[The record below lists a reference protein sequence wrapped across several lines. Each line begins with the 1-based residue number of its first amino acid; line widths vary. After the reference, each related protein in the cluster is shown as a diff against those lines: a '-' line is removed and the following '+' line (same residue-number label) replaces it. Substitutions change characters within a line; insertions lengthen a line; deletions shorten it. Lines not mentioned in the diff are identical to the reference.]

1 MIKTVLLI
9 VLISPWMVLDASEL
23 YRYFNKQGV
32 LVTTDTPPADAA
44 TNDYEVV
51 NESGRVLRIVSVLE
65 AGEDLSSDQSKLDNY
80 LLTSFSSID
89 EIESLKARKV
99 QLLMREIEQLKRN
112 LTALAARENK
122 IYFDASNIELSG
134 EVVSES
140 VTEQLQKL
148 QNARAELTDTLG
160 QRREEFKNLER
171 RYNTY
176 IARFRE
182 LKTDSN

>member
-160 QRREEFKNLER
+160 LRREEFKNLER
-171 RYNTY
+171 RYKTY

>member
-9 VLISPWMVLDASEL
+9 VLIGPWMVLDAAEL
-23 YRYFNKQGV
+23 YRYYNQQGV

-80 LLTSFSSID
+80 LLTSFSSVD

-99 QLLMREIEQLKRN
+99 QLLMREIEQLE
-112 LTALAARENK
+112 T
-122 IYFDASNIELSG
+122 
-134 EVVSES
+134 
-140 VTEQLQKL
+140 
-148 QNARAELTDTLG
+148 
-160 QRREEFKNLER
+160 
-171 RYNTY
+171 
-176 IARFRE
+176 
-182 LKTDSN
+182 

>member
-171 RYNTY
+171 RYKTY